1 MPITSNKGAVS
12 DLAGVLLAAGA
23 SVRLGRPKQLVEFDG
38 SPLVRHAAAK
48 AVNVCGSGLVVVTGA
63 HHQEVVAAL
72 DSLPV
77 RAVYNPSW
85 REGIGSS
92 LRQGVTAVN
101 PDARAILLMLSD
113 QPALTQS
120 DLERLARAWV
130 SRPSRIAAAEYG
142 GSLGVPAIFPVEYR
156 QRLTQ
161 LHGDRGAKLLIEK
174 ADDVTVVEMPD
185 AAFDLDTPDDLVKLE
200 RNLNR

>member
-101 PDARAILLMLSD
+101 PDAGAIWASSFRRA
-113 QPALTQS
+113 
-120 DLERLARAWV
+120 RC
-130 SRPSRIAAAEYG
+130 
-142 GSLGVPAIFPVEYR
+142 SLIR
-156 QRLTQ
+156 TT
-161 LHGDRGAKLLIEK
+161 H
-174 ADDVTVVEMPD
+174 
-185 AAFDLDTPDDLVKLE
+185 
-200 RNLNR
+200 